1 MKPATGQATAAMT
14 KIDITDRKVSIQLPL
29 GGHSFSVESLTGD
42 LRRSDRPVEIVLPA
56 AQTLLIPDEEFS
68 ASMCDAYLAAVGMA
82 CRPEQCCVST
92 PPTDGIVAVMAVEK
106 RTDDTLRDAFG
117 DRMYYATPLLA
128 TCRLQHGVVL
138 QRVETLLYARVFDD
152 GLQFA
157 EVLPMQNEADLR
169 YHLSKLDSAYHIYNM
184 ELHILGNPAGLID
197 VCKPLFKLLTCE

>member
-29 GGHSFSVESLTGD
+29 GGHSFSADTLTDD
-42 LRRSDRPVEIVLPA
+42 LRRGSCPVEIVLPS

-82 CRPEQCCVST
+82 CRPEQCCVFT
-92 PPTDGIVAVMAVEK
+92 PSSGGIAAVMAIEK
-106 RTDDTLRDAFG
+106 TTDNTLRDAFG
-117 DRMYYATPLLA
+117 NRMYYSTPLLA
-128 TCRLQHGVVL
+128 PCGLRRGAVL
-138 QRVETLLYARVFDD
+138 QRMETLLYTRVFDE

-157 EVLPMQNEADLR
+157 EVLPVQNEADLR
-169 YHLSKLDSAYHIYNM
+169 YHLTELDSIYHIYNM

-197 VCKPLFKLLTCE
+197 VCKPIFKHLTCE